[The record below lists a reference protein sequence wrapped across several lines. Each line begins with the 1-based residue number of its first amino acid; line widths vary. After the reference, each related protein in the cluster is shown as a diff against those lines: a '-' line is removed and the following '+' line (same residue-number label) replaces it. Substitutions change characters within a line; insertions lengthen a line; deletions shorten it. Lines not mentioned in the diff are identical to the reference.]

1 MLNSEFGPGQT
12 DARGVLVILLFN
24 VPIGSLSEDVF
35 TVGSFAEHRVVLPS
49 QQGGRK
55 TCTPFY
61 LCLLLPWLLV
71 RRIL

>member
-1 MLNSEFGPGQT
+1 M
-12 DARGVLVILLFN
+12 ILLFN
-24 VPIGSLSEDVF
+24 VPTGSLREDVF